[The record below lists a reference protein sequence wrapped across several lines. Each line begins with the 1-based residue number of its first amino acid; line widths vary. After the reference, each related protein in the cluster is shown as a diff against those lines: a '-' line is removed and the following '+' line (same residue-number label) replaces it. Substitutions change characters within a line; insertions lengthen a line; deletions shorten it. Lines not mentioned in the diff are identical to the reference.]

1 MTTYLRTFETRA
13 DVLSILALA
22 GLGGLATETTP
33 EWHDETCV
41 DVFELQTKV
50 GWQWTANLAMEC
62 PDALKPYEAF
72 PAFPKRVFA
81 GLRDD

>member
-13 DVLSILALA
+13 DVLTVLAKAGLA
-22 GLGGLATETTP
+22 GND
-33 EWHDETCV
+33 WHDETKA
-41 DVFELQTKV
+41 DVFQLQTQV
-50 GWQWTANLAMEC
+50 GWMWTANLAMEC